1 MILTITVTLTYLHWK
16 RLGIASDD
24 NYIYVRKG
32 IIGID
37 YWCFPLAKV
46 QQVIVKQSV
55 FMRRRQLST
64 LGFVLASGKVS
75 VPFVATQFAAPLVER
90 VLYEVEVK
98 KPGWM

>member
-1 MILTITVTLTYLHWK
+1 MVTLTYLRWQ
-16 RLGIASDD
+16 RWGIASDAT
-24 NYIYVRKG
+24 YIYVRKG

-46 QQVIVKQSV
+46 QQVEVRQSL
-55 FMRRRQLST
+55 FMRRRRLST
-64 LGFVLASGKVS
+64 LGFVLASGRVKI
-75 VPFVATQFAAPLVER
+75 PFVATDFASPLIER